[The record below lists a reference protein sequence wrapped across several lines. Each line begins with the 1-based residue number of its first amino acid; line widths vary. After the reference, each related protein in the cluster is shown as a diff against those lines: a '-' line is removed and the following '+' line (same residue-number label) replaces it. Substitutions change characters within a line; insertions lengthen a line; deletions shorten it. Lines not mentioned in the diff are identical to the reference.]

1 MKVPLFQ
8 GNQHFRCCTDQSV
21 NGKSPGLRVALM
33 KTLNEGG
40 LINFTVAADGEVAC
54 HDNFCGL
61 FIAQRIDHLV
71 NSLAPLFLTHCAGAA
86 LKARRKS
93 VLADRRRKFGFH
105 ARIC

>member
-8 GNQHFRCCTDQSV
+8 GNQHFRGCADQSV

-33 KTLNEGG
+33 KTLNEGS
-40 LINFTVAADGEVAC
+40 LIHFTVAADCQVAR
-54 HDNFCGL
+54 HHNFCGL
-61 FIAQRIDHLV
+61 FIAQCVNHLV
-71 NSLAPLFLTHCAGAA
+71 NSPAPLVLAHRAGAA
-86 LKARRKS
+86 LKVRRKS